1 MFFQVLGHFMLDRRL
16 QQLPGSFR
24 EQLFQVALGFI
35 FGSLFERNHFSF
47 HFRCILSFGA
57 SSESAVFFLVTER
70 MRLSLSCHPQLSV
83 IAPKLFDWPFFV
95 LLFGFG
101 TVLGPDSR
109 VFSDAQGSICPPS
122 VNARESS
129 PSATALSFKSF
140 VRAYLKVGKLSWS
153 FKSNVISAT
162 KSPDRPL
169 SYLTLRSHKIRFSA
183 SLLNISRLEEESAVR
198 RWL

>member
-83 IAPKLFDWPFFV
+83 IAQENAMNAPSEDRKPVYDRALLLHGPKRDDILTLEAVRQYGIDSSC
-95 LLFGFG
+95 
-101 TVLGPDSR
+101 GPAYVR
-109 VFSDAQGSICPPS
+109 VYGMAPTARYGQGIRVPARP
-122 VNARESS
+122 ARES
-129 PSATALSFKSF
+129 T
-140 VRAYLKVGKLSWS
+140 R
-153 FKSNVISAT
+153 
-162 KSPDRPL
+162 D
-169 SYLTLRSHKIRFSA
+169 
-183 SLLNISRLEEESAVR
+183 
-198 RWL
+198 

>member
-83 IAPKLFDWPFFV
+83 IAPLRASRSPFM
-95 LLFGFG
+95 
-101 TVLGPDSR
+101 PAARWSSR
-109 VFSDAQGSICPPS
+109 I
-122 VNARESS
+122 
-129 PSATALSFKSF
+129 
-140 VRAYLKVGKLSWS
+140 LKQS
-153 FKSNVISAT
+153 
-162 KSPDRPL
+162 
-169 SYLTLRSHKIRFSA
+169 
-183 SLLNISRLEEESAVR
+183 
-198 RWL
+198 

>member
-83 IAPKLFDWPFFV
+83 IAPDK
-95 LLFGFG
+95 
-101 TVLGPDSR
+101 R
-109 VFSDAQGSICPPS
+109 VPEARLCTRSCSWNSSLTTPGGSP
-122 VNARESS
+122 VRESRPPGS
-129 PSATALSFKSF
+129 VRGHPAMDVPTATDPALM
-140 VRAYLKVGKLSWS
+140 
-153 FKSNVISAT
+153 
-162 KSPDRPL
+162 
-169 SYLTLRSHKIRFSA
+169 
-183 SLLNISRLEEESAVR
+183 
-198 RWL
+198 